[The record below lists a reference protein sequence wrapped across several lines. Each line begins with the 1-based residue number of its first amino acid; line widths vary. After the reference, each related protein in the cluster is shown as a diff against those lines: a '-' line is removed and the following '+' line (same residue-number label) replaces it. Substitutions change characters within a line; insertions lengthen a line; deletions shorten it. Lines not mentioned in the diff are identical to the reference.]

1 MLRKIQLVKE
11 GDILRLR
18 SHPIHYSNHI
28 FFTSHLFGKLTLRRL
43 FALVFTAFFFRPRNV
58 IHPMVLSTDAADAI
72 IQVSDV
78 SDVFFD
84 DVWACPVL
92 DRSLTLLL
100 RASCLP
106 SC

>member
-1 MLRKIQLVKE
+1 
-11 GDILRLR
+11 
-18 SHPIHYSNHI
+18 
-28 FFTSHLFGKLTLRRL
+28 
-43 FALVFTAFFFRPRNV
+43 
-58 IHPMVLSTDAADAI
+58 MVLSTDAADAI